1 MSGPPTSPV
10 RLSRNRPIRLRTV
23 LSALALLAVVA
34 VAEPAFATTYSFSIP
49 VGTQVSPNPNTLM
62 WALAGA
68 LANDGSAD
76 NLTQFAFYD
85 FYVRPQIAADGCIVS
100 TDGCLAGHDPGGMDM
115 APVVSGNTFTLIS
128 DYSSMASATA
138 PIPGCV
144 NPIPGNC
151 TSTYDATLNKTDPHG
166 GGNSV
171 EFRFDPADNTVALVT
186 KDTNAGNQTYA
197 TGGNNP
203 FPAGATTEIMPANAN
218 LTFSFTTNSYFTFQT
233 PVVTFQIYALA
244 IKYTTAG
251 GTTLS
256 AKNLPFTTNLDLVG
270 TAPEPSTILA
280 AAGGLC
286 LLLAAG
292 MRRSTAAP
300 AAY

>member
-1 MSGPPTSPV
+1 M
-10 RLSRNRPIRLRTV
+10 

-49 VGTQVSPNPNTLM
+49 VGKQVSPNPNTLM

-68 LANDGSAD
+68 LAND
-76 NLTQFAFYD
+76 
-85 FYVRPQIAADGCIVS
+85 
-100 TDGCLAGHDPGGMDM
+100 
-115 APVVSGNTFTLIS
+115 
-128 DYSSMASATA
+128 
-138 PIPGCV
+138 
-144 NPIPGNC
+144 
-151 TSTYDATLNKTDPHG
+151 
-166 GGNSV
+166 
-171 EFRFDPADNTVALVT
+171 
-186 KDTNAGNQTYA
+186 
-197 TGGNNP
+197 
-203 FPAGATTEIMPANAN
+203 
-218 LTFSFTTNSYFTFQT
+218 QT

-292 MRRSTAAP
+292 IRRSTAAP